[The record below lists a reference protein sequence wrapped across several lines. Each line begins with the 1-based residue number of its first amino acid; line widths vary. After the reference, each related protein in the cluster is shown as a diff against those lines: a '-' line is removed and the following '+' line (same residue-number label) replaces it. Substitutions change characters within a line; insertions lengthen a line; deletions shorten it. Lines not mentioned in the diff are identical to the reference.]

1 MNIRQSVLIRILYF
15 LVFCCTAS
23 WLPVLADFCHNKG
36 LTPSQISL
44 VLSTTP
50 IMMFAVQPLYGFLA
64 DRFGYKKS
72 LLIASSLASISYL
85 VYLIDDGFYW
95 ILLSTF
101 LMSIFYNTIQPLLDS
116 ISLNLVEVDKKLSY
130 GSLRVAGALGW
141 SFTGLVIGQVIDQF
155 DIKFIFLVSS
165 ISMAL
170 FFVFVFLMKN
180 ENQENIVVET
190 LTLKGASRLFK
201 NKQLLL
207 LLAIVLLV
215 SVAGT
220 SIWNFYSLYMKAN
233 GASATLV
240 SYGLSLQGLVEIPF
254 FYFSARIIA
263 RLGMRTTLLITVIAT
278 AIRLVLY
285 SVTTTPEFALP
296 VELLHG
302 VSWSLFWVV
311 CVELVYKLVQKEVL
325 ATGQSLLYAAYYGAG
340 AVLGNYWVGYL
351 SEMGL
356 SLPVLF
362 LVNAVVVLIAFIL
375 IVVALRTNPQN

>member
-1 MNIRQSVLIRILYF
+1 
-15 LVFCCTAS
+15 
-23 WLPVLADFCHNKG
+23 
-36 LTPSQISL
+36 
-44 VLSTTP
+44 
-50 IMMFAVQPLYGFLA
+50 
-64 DRFGYKKS
+64 
-72 LLIASSLASISYL
+72 
-85 VYLIDDGFYW
+85 
-95 ILLSTF
+95 
-101 LMSIFYNTIQPLLDS
+101 
-116 ISLNLVEVDKKLSY
+116 
-130 GSLRVAGALGW
+130 
-141 SFTGLVIGQVIDQF
+141 
-155 DIKFIFLVSS
+155 
-165 ISMAL
+165 
-170 FFVFVFLMKN
+170 MKN
-180 ENQENIVVET
+180 ENEENIVVET

-311 CVELVYKLVQKEVL
+311 CVELVYKLVQKELL

-340 AVLGNYWVGYL
+340 AVIGNYWVGYL

-362 LVNAVVVLIAFIL
+362 LINAVVVILAIIL

>member
-1 MNIRQSVLIRILYF
+1 MLTNPAVLIRVLYF

-23 WLPVLADFCHNKG
+23 WLPVLADFCQHKG
-36 LTPSQISL
+36 LTPAQISL

-50 IMMFAVQPLYGFLA
+50 IMMFAVQPFYGFLA

-72 LLIASSLASISYL
+72 LLTASALAAVSYL
-85 VYLIDDGFYW
+85 FYLVDDGFYW

-116 ISLNLVEVDKKLSY
+116 LSLQLVEKEKRLSY

-141 SFTGLVIGQVIDQF
+141 SVTGLIIGQVIDQF
-155 DIKFIFLVSS
+155 DIQFIFIVSS
-165 ISMAL
+165 ISMVLVFLCAL
-170 FFVFVFLMKN
+170 FMQHDVKEKLIVESLTMKGTF
-180 ENQENIVVET
+180 QLI
-190 LTLKGASRLFK
+190 K

-207 LLAIVLLV
+207 LLAVVALV

-220 SIWNFYSLYMKAN
+220 SIWNFYSLYMKSN

-240 SYGLSLQGLVEIPF
+240 GYGLSLQGLFEIPF

-263 RLGMRTTLLITVIAT
+263 RLGIRTTLFITVLAT
-278 AIRLVLY
+278 AVRLVLY
-285 SVTTTPEFALP
+285 SVVKVPIVALP
-296 VELLHG
+296 IEILLG
-302 VSWSLFWVV
+302 ISWSLFWVV
-311 CVELVYKLVQKEVL
+311 CVELVYKLVQKELL

-351 SEMGL
+351 TEIGL
-356 SLPVLF
+356 SLSALF
-362 LVNAVVVLIAFIL
+362 LVNAGLVLLAVIL
-375 IVVALRTNPQN
+375 IVTALRTNPQN

>member
-1 MNIRQSVLIRILYF
+1 MHISSTWLIRVLYF

-23 WLPVLADFCHNKG
+23 WLPVLADFCQSKG
-36 LTPSQISL
+36 LTPAQTSL

-72 LLIASSLASISYL
+72 LLIASLLASFSYL
-85 VYLIDDGFYW
+85 FYLIGDGFYW

-101 LMSIFYNTIQPLLDS
+101 LMSVFYNTIQPLLDS
-116 ISLNLVEVDKKLSY
+116 ISLKLAEVDKQLSY

-141 SFTGLVIGQVIDQF
+141 SLTGLIIGQVIDQF
-155 DIKFIFLVSS
+155 DIRFIFLVSS

-170 FFVFVFLMKN
+170 FFLFALLMKTGS
-180 ENQENIVVET
+180 EKT
-190 LTLKGASRLFK
+190 LTVESLTIRGASQLVV
-201 NKQLLL
+201 NKQLMVLL
-207 LLAIVLLV
+207 TVVLLV
-215 SVAGT
+215 SIAGT

-263 RLGMRTTLLITVIAT
+263 RLGMRTTLLITVLAT
-278 AIRLVLY
+278 AVRLVLY
-285 SVTTTPEFALP
+285 GLISTPEIALP
-296 VELLHG
+296 IELLHG
-302 VSWSLFWVV
+302 ISWSLFWVV
-311 CVELVYKLVQKEVL
+311 CVELVYKLVQKELL

-340 AVLGNYWVGYL
+340 AVIGNYWVGYL

-362 LVNAVVVLIAFIL
+362 LVNALVVLLAVIL

>member
-141 SFTGLVIGQVIDQF
+141 SFTGLIIGQVIDQF

>member
-1 MNIRQSVLIRILYF
+1 MNIKQSTLIRILYF

-23 WLPVLADFCHNKG
+23 WLPVLADFCYNKG
-36 LTPSQISL
+36 LSAAEASL

-50 IMMFAVQPLYGFLA
+50 IMMFAVQPLYGFLS

-85 VYLIDDGFYW
+85 IYLTGDGFYW

-101 LMSIFYNTIQPLLDS
+101 LMSVFYNTIQPLLDS
-116 ISLNLVEVDKKLSY
+116 ISLKLIEVDKQLSY

-141 SFTGLVIGQVIDQF
+141 SLTGLVIGQVIDQF

-170 FFVFVFLMKN
+170 FFVFTLFMKSRS
-180 ENQENIVVET
+180 EGKLIVET
-190 LTLKGASRLFK
+190 LTLKGASQLIV
-201 NKQLLL
+201 NKQLMI
-207 LLAIVLLV
+207 LLAVVLLV
-215 SVAGT
+215 SIAGT
-220 SIWNFYSLYMKAN
+220 SIWNFYSLYMKEN

-240 SYGLSLQGLVEIPF
+240 SYGLSFQGLVEIPF

-278 AIRLVLY
+278 ALRLVLY
-285 SVTTTPEFALP
+285 SFISIPEFTLP
-296 VELLHG
+296 IELLHG
-302 VSWSLFWVV
+302 ISWSLFWVV
-311 CVELVYKLVQKEVL
+311 CVELVYKLVEKELL

-340 AVLGNYWVGYL
+340 AVIGNYWVGYL

-362 LVNAVVVLIAFIL
+362 LVNAVVVLLAIIL

>member
-1 MNIRQSVLIRILYF
+1 MSIRQSVLIRILYF

-36 LTPSQISL
+36 LTPAQISL

-50 IMMFAVQPLYGFLA
+50 IMMFAVQPLYGFLS

-85 VYLIDDGFYW
+85 VYLMGDGFYW

-101 LMSIFYNTIQPLLDS
+101 LMSVFYNTIQPLLDS
-116 ISLNLVEVDKKLSY
+116 ISLKLVEVDKQLSY
-130 GSLRVAGALGW
+130 GSLRVAGAMGW
-141 SFTGLVIGQVIDQF
+141 SLTGLVIGQVIDQF

-170 FFVFVFLMKN
+170 FFVFALFMKSRS
-180 ENQENIVVET
+180 EESLVVET
-190 LTLKGASRLFK
+190 LTLKGAGKLVV
-201 NKQLLL
+201 NKQLMI
-207 LLAIVLLV
+207 LLAVVLLV
-215 SVAGT
+215 SIAGT
-220 SIWNFYSLYMKAN
+220 SIWNFYSLYMKEN

-240 SYGLSLQGLVEIPF
+240 SYGLSFQGLVEIPF

-263 RLGMRTTLLITVIAT
+263 RLGMRTTLLVTVIAT
-278 AIRLVLY
+278 ALRLVLY
-285 SVTTTPEFALP
+285 SFISIPEFALP

-302 VSWSLFWVV
+302 ISWSLFWVV
-311 CVELVYKLVQKEVL
+311 CVELVYKLVQTELL

-340 AVLGNYWVGYL
+340 AVIGNYWVGYL

-362 LVNAVVVLIAFIL
+362 LVNAVVVLLAVIL

>member
-1 MNIRQSVLIRILYF
+1 MSIRQSVLIRILYF

-36 LTPSQISL
+36 LTPAQISL

-50 IMMFAVQPLYGFLA
+50 IMMFAVQPLYGFLS
-64 DRFGYKKS
+64 DRYGYKKS

-85 VYLIDDGFYW
+85 VYLMGDGFYW

-101 LMSIFYNTIQPLLDS
+101 LMSLFYNTIQPLLDS
-116 ISLNLVEVDKKLSY
+116 ISLKLVEVDKQLSY

-141 SFTGLVIGQVIDQF
+141 SLTGLVIGQVIDQF

-170 FFVFVFLMKN
+170 FFVFALFMKSRS
-180 ENQENIVVET
+180 EEKLVVET
-190 LTLKGASRLFK
+190 LTLKGASRLIV
-201 NKQLLL
+201 NKQLMI
-207 LLAIVLLV
+207 LLAVVLLV
-215 SVAGT
+215 SIAGT
-220 SIWNFYSLYMKAN
+220 SIWNFYSLYMKEN

-240 SYGLSLQGLVEIPF
+240 SYGLSFQGLVEIPF

-263 RLGMRTTLLITVIAT
+263 RLGMRTTLLVTIIAT
-278 AIRLVLY
+278 ALRLVLY
-285 SVTTTPEFALP
+285 SFISIPEFALP
-296 VELLHG
+296 IELLHG
-302 VSWSLFWVV
+302 ISWSLFWVV
-311 CVELVYKLVQKEVL
+311 CVELVYKLVQKELL

-340 AVLGNYWVGYL
+340 AVIGNYWVGYL

-362 LVNAVVVLIAFIL
+362 LVNAVVVLLAVIL

>member
-1 MNIRQSVLIRILYF
+1 MSIQQSLLIRILYF

-23 WLPVLADFCHNKG
+23 WLPVLADFCQSKD
-36 LTPSQISL
+36 LTPVQTSL

-50 IMMFAVQPLYGFLA
+50 IMMIAVQPLYGFLA

-72 LLIASSLASISYL
+72 LLIASLLASFSYL
-85 VYLIDDGFYW
+85 FYLMGDGFYW
-95 ILLSTF
+95 IVLSTF
-101 LMSIFYNTIQPLLDS
+101 LMSVFYNTIQPLLDS
-116 ISLNLVEVDKKLSY
+116 ISLKLVEVDKQLSY

-141 SFTGLVIGQVIDQF
+141 SLTGLIIGQVIEQF
-155 DIKFIFLVSS
+155 DIRFIFLVSS

-170 FFVFVFLMKN
+170 FFVFALLMKTGS
-180 ENQENIVVET
+180 EEKLTVES
-190 LTLKGASRLFK
+190 LTIRGASQLVV
-201 NKQLLL
+201 NKQLMVLL
-207 LLAIVLLV
+207 TVVLLV
-215 SVAGT
+215 SIAGT

-263 RLGMRTTLLITVIAT
+263 RLGMRTTLLITVLAT
-278 AIRLVLY
+278 AVRLILY
-285 SVTTTPEFALP
+285 SVVSTPEFALP
-296 VELLHG
+296 IELLHG
-302 VSWSLFWVV
+302 ISWSLFWVV
-311 CVELVYKLVQKEVL
+311 CVELVYKLVQKELL

-340 AVLGNYWVGYL
+340 AVIGNYWVGYL

-356 SLPVLF
+356 SLPILF
-362 LVNAVVVLIAFIL
+362 LVNAVVVLLAIIL

>member
-1 MNIRQSVLIRILYF
+1 M
-15 LVFCCTAS
+15 VFCCTAS
-23 WLPVLADFCHNKG
+23 WLPVLADFCYNKG
-36 LTPSQISL
+36 LSAAQTSL

-85 VYLIDDGFYW
+85 VYLIGDGFYW

-116 ISLNLVEVDKKLSY
+116 ISLKLVEVDQQLSY
-130 GSLRVAGALGW
+130 GALRVAGALGW

-170 FFVFVFLMKN
+170 FFVFAFLMKN
-180 ENQENIVVET
+180 ENEENIVVET
-190 LTLKGASRLFK
+190 LTLKGASRLFN

-263 RLGMRTTLLITVIAT
+263 RLGMRTTLLITVVAT
-278 AIRLVLY
+278 AVRLILY
-285 SVTTTPEFALP
+285 SVVSTPEFALP

-311 CVELVYKLVQKEVL
+311 CVELVYKLVQKEML

-340 AVLGNYWVGYL
+340 AVIGNYWVGYL

-362 LVNAVVVLIAFIL
+362 LINAVVVILAIIL